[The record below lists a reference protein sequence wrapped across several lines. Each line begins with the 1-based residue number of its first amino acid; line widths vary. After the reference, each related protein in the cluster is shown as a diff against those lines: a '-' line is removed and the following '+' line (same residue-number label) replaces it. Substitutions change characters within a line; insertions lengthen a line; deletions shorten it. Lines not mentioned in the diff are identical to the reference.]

1 MIWVETRYEGYF
13 VNEIGEVKLWSGKVT
28 RGHLHKSTG
37 YLRITIRGRDRGT
50 RQTPHVHVLIC
61 EAFHGPR
68 PTIQHEAAHGNGDRQ
83 DNRAS
88 NLRWATKLEN
98 ERDKVE
104 HGNSLRG
111 TKHPLSKLTA
121 PMVVQMRSEYAMGGI
136 TQRQLARRYGI
147 GQAQVSEI
155 VRRRAWAWL

>member
-1 MIWVETRYEGYF
+1 MTWRETKYPGYF
-13 VNEIGEVKLWSGKVT
+13 VNEQGEVKLWSGRVT
-28 RGHLHKSTG
+28 RGNHHKSTG
-37 YLRITIRGRDRGT
+37 YLRVTIRGNERSAR
-50 RQTPHVHVLIC
+50 PIPYVHVLVC

-68 PTIQHEAAHGNGDRQ
+68 LTSRHEAAHGNGENQ
-83 DNRAS
+83 DNRAN

-111 TKHPLSKLTA
+111 IKHPLAKLTA
-121 PMVVQMRSEYAMGGI
+121 PMVIQMRSEYALGGI

-155 VRRRAWAWL
+155 IRRRAWGWL